1 MITLSRITRY
11 SREVNSAS
19 KEAGNYVQAVL
30 DVYRSQYPNATVAE
44 VRNLMAE
51 TIREAVNLYG
61 DSASTLSNEFFD
73 EIAEDNKESYPTGIY
88 NNIDP
93 NKVDEKVKYF
103 AKSLV
108 KGNIADFDHSVR
120 DITQYYVKRCAF
132 DNMFKNC
139 KKNKLRYARVPSGL
153 ETCAFCFMLASR
165 GFVYDTDASAGGDGH
180 SYHQH
185 CDCIIV
191 PGFHES
197 EMDPDS
203 QIEGYKPNELYD
215 RYKDC
220 KRAVTNPD
228 GSWDYRWFKE
238 NYVKTGKYKDTPED
252 WERWKRNQLVREIR
266 SRDFNWLW
274 KGISPSM
281 EYTTENVQ
289 KRVTSTEINTAR
301 ILSNHGIKCVF
312 KQDYKGVRLNGR
324 KLRLGLADMEG
335 GIELKAIIKSKNA
348 KGAVQNHLE
357 SSNGKQDLKKVVFDL
372 SETEY
377 LEEKDII
384 AQIQAQVKDFSNVTD
399 VYVIT
404 KDEKLFK
411 VT

>member
-11 SREVNSAS
+11 RREVNSAS

-61 DSASTLSNEFFD
+61 DSASTLSNELFD

-93 NKVDEKVKYF
+93 NKVDEKVRYF

-108 KGNIADFDHSVR
+108 KGNVADFDHSVR

-191 PGFHES
+191 PGFHDS

-215 RYKDC
+215 RYNDC
-220 KRAVTNPD
+220 KRAVIDPD
-228 GSWDYRWFKE
+228 GSWNYRWFKE
-238 NYVKTGKYKDTPED
+238 NYVETGKYKDTPED
-252 WERWKRNQLVREIR
+252 WERWKRNQLVKEIR
-266 SRDFNWLW
+266 TRDFNWLW
-274 KGISPSM
+274 TGQPTSYSKEKGAKPLKKEDEVSM
-281 EYTTENVQ
+281 LLTKHGFNVFAL
-289 KRVTSTEINTAR
+289 KEINKSNVKTPDAR
-301 ILSNHGIKCVF
+301 VQGVIWEYKIPEGWSKGSEGNLDGEQTIRRAFWSSQKKASKLVLSNVSNEVN
-312 KQDYKGVRLNGR
+312 YS
-324 KLRLGLADMEG
+324 
-335 GIELKAIIKSKNA
+335 ELLSIA
-348 KGAVQNHLE
+348 
-357 SSNGKQDLKKVVFDL
+357 KKVFWTDDYEINEALIVG
-372 SETEY
+372 
-377 LEEKDII
+377 KDGELNRLR
-384 AQIQAQVKDFSNVTD
+384 K
-399 VYVIT
+399 
-404 KDEKLFK
+404 
-411 VT
+411 